1 VRIAILDY
9 QIARNNPIGG
19 CHLRVLRALAAEHN
33 FTVFAVQFDNPCP
46 ELIEWVRIPAPL
58 RPLPLLFLTYHLL
71 APIIYALY
79 RLRTRKRFDVVQMVE
94 SNLSFGTV
102 AYTHFCHTSYLKSHW
117 RETKATGLRGFSRW
131 LDHRLHASFESR
143 IYRSAKQVLVPSRG
157 LARELVK
164 QFPAVSNRIR
174 VLPNAVDVQALQRPA
189 SFDRNAFRTA
199 LGIAPS
205 DIVFVFSAL
214 GHFERKGLPLLM
226 EALARIEGQGA
237 KLLVIG
243 GTDDLVARY
252 CSRAETLH
260 LRGRVLFAG
269 MQSDVRPYLWAA
281 DAFTIA
287 STYETFSLVAF
298 EAAAASLPLITPL
311 LHGIEEIVRDGQTG
325 YIVPRSV
332 DAFALAL
339 QRFIAL
345 TPKQQAKMGS
355 EARLAAATY
364 DEASFVGNWR
374 RFYNE
379 WVTGAAPNGVAAA
392 SPRSIET
399 V

>member
-1 VRIAILDY
+1 LRIAILDY
-9 QIARNNPIGG
+9 QIVRNNPIGG
-19 CHLRVLRALAAEHN
+19 CHLRVLRALAAEHS

-46 ELIEWVRIPAPL
+46 ERIEWVRIPAPL

-71 APIIYALY
+71 APIVFALY

-102 AYTHFCHTSYLKSHW
+102 AYTHFCHTSYLKNHW

-131 LDHRLHASFESR
+131 LDHRLHAFFESR
-143 IYRSAKQVLVPSRG
+143 IYRVAKQVLVPSQG
-157 LARELVK
+157 LARELVQ
-164 QFPAVSNRIR
+164 QFPALSNRVR
-174 VLPNAVDVQALQRPA
+174 VLPNAVDVEALQRPA
-189 SFDRNAFRTA
+189 SFDRNAFRA
-199 LGIAPS
+199 SIGITPA

-226 EALARIEGQGA
+226 EALSRTKSQSA

-243 GTDDLVARY
+243 GTDDLVANYR
-252 CSRAETLH
+252 SRADALH
-260 LRGRVLFAG
+260 LNGRVLFAG
-269 MQSDVRPYLWAA
+269 MQSDVHPYLWAA

-311 LHGIEEIVRDGQTG
+311 LHGIEEIVRDGETG
-325 YIVPRSV
+325 YIVPRSA
-332 DAFALAL
+332 DDFALAL
-339 QRFIAL
+339 NRFIAL
-345 TPKQQAKMGS
+345 PPRQRAEMGS
-355 EARLAAATY
+355 QARLAAAKY
-364 DEASFVGNWR
+364 DEPSFVGNWR

-379 WVTGAAPNGVAAA
+379 WVAGTAPNGVAAA
-392 SPRSIET
+392 SARSIRT